1 MAQWL
6 RFERDGQTSFG
17 TLKNGTID
25 IHTGDLF
32 SSADNTGET
41 VELADVNVMT
51 PCDPGKMVCL
61 WNNFRALTAK
71 MEGEIP
77 DEPLWFL
84 KAPSSYI
91 GTNQIIG
98 RPQSY
103 DGPVVY
109 EGEIGIVIGK
119 TCSHVPEAE
128 IADYI
133 FGYTCINDVTAVKLI
148 SKDPTFAQWTRSKSF
163 DGFGAFGPV
172 IATDV
177 DPMTLTIRTVLNGDE
192 RQNYP
197 VNDMTFPP
205 HKLTSLISH
214 DVTLMPGDIIACGT
228 SVGVGSMKEP
238 ENSVEITID
247 GIGTL
252 SNTFVNQR

>member
-6 RFERDGQTSFG
+6 RFEQDGQIKFG
-17 TLKNGTID
+17 TLQGSTIS
-25 IHTGDLF
+25 IHSGDMF
-32 SSADNTGET
+32 SNPTNTGET
-41 VELADVNVMT
+41 AKLADVRLVT
-51 PCDPGKMVCL
+51 PCDPSKMICL

-77 DEPLWFL
+77 DEPLWFM
-84 KAPSSYI
+84 KPPSSYLGPNEAI
-91 GTNQIIG
+91 R
-98 RPQSY
+98 RPKTY

-109 EGEIGIVIGK
+109 EGEIGIVIAKQCREVG
-119 TCSHVPEAE
+119 EAD

-133 FGYTCINDVTAVKLI
+133 FGYTCINDVTAGKII
-148 SKDPTFAQWTRSKSF
+148 SRDKTFAQWTRSKAY
-163 DGFGAFGPV
+163 DTFGVFGPV
-172 IATDV
+172 IATDI
-177 DPMTLTIRTVLNGDE
+177 DPMTLTIKTVLNGDE

-214 DVTLMPGDIIACGT
+214 DATLMPGDIIACGT

-238 ENSVEITID
+238 ENSVQIIIE

-252 SNTFVNQR
+252 SNTFNQ

>member
-1 MAQWL
+1 MAKWL
-6 RFERDGQTSFG
+6 RFEQDGQIKFG
-17 TLKNGTID
+17 TLQDDTIS
-25 IHTGDLF
+25 IHSGDMF
-32 SSADNTGET
+32 SNPADTGET
-41 VELADVNVMT
+41 AELADVRVVT
-51 PCDPGKMVCL
+51 PCDAGKMICL
-61 WNNFRALTAK
+61 WNNYRALTAK

-77 DEPLWFL
+77 EEPLWFL
-84 KAPSSYI
+84 KPSSAHL
-91 GTNQIIG
+91 GPNEAII
-98 RPQSY
+98 RPKSY
-103 DGPVVY
+103 DGPIVY

-119 TCSHVPEAE
+119 KCSEVSEAG

-148 SKDPTFAQWTRSKSF
+148 SKDKTFAQWTRSKAF
-163 DGFGAFGPV
+163 DTFGVFGPAIV
-172 IATDV
+172 TGI
-177 DPMTLTIRTVLNGDE
+177 DPMTLTVKTILNGDE

-214 DVTLMPGDIIACGT
+214 DVTLMPGDVIACGT

-238 ENSVEITID
+238 ENDVHITIE

-252 SNTFVNQR
+252 SNTFNQ